1 MSKHLNSQSARLG
14 EGPCEKEFRK
24 QPGSLDLAIVRG
36 LLAGRCRA
44 EGGEAARWLT
54 APIFLSAESFGGDT
68 GCHH

>member
-44 EGGEAARWLT
+44 EGGKRRD
-54 APIFLSAESFGGDT
+54 G
-68 GCHH
+68 